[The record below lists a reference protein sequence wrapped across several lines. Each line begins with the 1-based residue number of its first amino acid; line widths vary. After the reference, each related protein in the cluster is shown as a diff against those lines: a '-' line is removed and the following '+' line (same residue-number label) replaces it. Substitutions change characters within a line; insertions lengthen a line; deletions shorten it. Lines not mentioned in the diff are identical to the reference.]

1 MSNRITQE
9 QSETVDIRMEKPK
22 GLVRIWRAF
31 FYSLAGIKAGYVGEA
46 AFRQEIWL
54 ALLLVPGVFFIPVS
68 LLFKLYLFSS
78 VILVLVIELLNSAI
92 EAIVDKVIPEY
103 DTLAKNAK
111 DMGSA
116 AVFLSL
122 LNLGAAWISALI
134 MVFKP

>member
-9 QSETVDIRMEKPK
+9 KGVIGDTHVEKPK

-54 ALLLVPGVFFIPVS
+54 ALLLVPGAFFLPVS
-68 LLFKLYLFSS
+68 LLFKLYLFSC
-78 VILVLVIELLNSAI
+78 VILVLVVELLNSDI
-92 EAIVDKVIPEY
+92 ENVVDKVVQEY
-103 DTLAKNAK
+103 DALAKKAK

-122 LNLGAAWISALI
+122 LNLGAAWIAALVMI
-134 MVFKP
+134 FIA